1 MATISLPEMAKHMRQ
16 IDICMMTT
24 QPKRG
29 SLNSRPMSNNKD
41 VTYSGDSYYFT
52 YEKSKKVKD
61 ILANPNVSLNFEG
74 TGGLYISISGK
85 AKLIRD
91 KGILEEHWVDSLDQW
106 FENGVNTKG
115 IVLIHVKGTRLSYWH
130 KMEQGQLRVGK
141 S

>member
-1 MATISLPEMAKHMRQ
+1 MATISLPELAKHMRQ

-29 SLNSRPMSNNKD
+29 GLNSRPMSNNKD
-41 VTYSGDSYYFT
+41 VTYSGDSFYFT

-61 ILANPNVSLNFEG
+61 IIANPNVSLNFEG
-74 TGGLYISISGK
+74 TGGLYISIAGK

-106 FENGVNTKG
+106 FKDGVNTKG
-115 IVLIHVKGTRLSYWH
+115 IILIQVKGAKLSYWH
-130 KMEQGQLRVGK
+130 KMEQGQLKVGK